1 MPSNLNQ
8 SMLLFNKKEI
18 YQQVTKIPQ
27 KFSSLTDYTKS
38 FIDPLLEETHAQLLS
53 SINIISRASTCE
65 IKVRSEKK
73 VGSSLITTRI
83 PYLWKTRV
91 EVEIMSLRWEI
102 SLCDKCKTKMH

>member
-1 MPSNLNQ
+1 
-8 SMLLFNKKEI
+8 MLLFNKKEI

-65 IKVRSEKK
+65 IKVRSETKSRK
-73 VGSSLITTRI
+73 FPNYHSYTISLENKSR
-83 PYLWKTRV
+83 
-91 EVEIMSLRWEI
+91 VEIMSLRWEI
-102 SLCDKCKTKMH
+102 